1 MAADPL
7 HVAIE
12 ARGLREPS
20 SSDSKDSECDD
31 VKELRYRASLSAF
44 ENGMWETVRA
54 SRTKLRNA
62 AVRIYR
68 LKNLFLSPAAA
79 QLRRSASQ
87 EYSRKDSQRSRNLK
101 EMSKAIFQLAHTLK
115 IDLPPVRY
123 KAGKLNVS
131 QLSIHKRGF
140 SNRSSSRQSWRTGGC
155 EV

>member
-1 MAADPL
+1 MIGIL
-7 HVAIE
+7 HSFKFFWSSLLCPRVVYV
-12 ARGLREPS
+12 GPS
-20 SSDSKDSECDD
+20 WLPIPCTLQSKPG
-31 VKELRYRASLSAF
+31 A
-44 ENGMWETVRA
+44 
-54 SRTKLRNA
+54 
-62 AVRIYR
+62 RIYR
-68 LKNLFLSPAAA
+68 LENLFLSPAAA